1 MRGNMNYQEDKWDVQ
16 IAPITFIQK
25 NEDAWPTSDE
35 DSPGLPSIVLNHFPE
50 DITKEEIAEEDLP
63 RDYKDY
69 KVPMYDAVDISLLEG
84 AEMEGTQDKIDWNKQ
99 TSKWTNRKETRL
111 RDKYI
116 KIRVRYSGKDLAII
130 TALKT
135 LYTISYA

>member
-1 MRGNMNYQEDKWDVQ
+1 
-16 IAPITFIQK
+16 
-25 NEDAWPTSDE
+25 
-35 DSPGLPSIVLNHFPE
+35 
-50 DITKEEIAEEDLP
+50 
-63 RDYKDY
+63 
-69 KVPMYDAVDISLLEG
+69 MYDAVDVSLLEG
-84 AEMEGTQDKIDWNKQ
+84 SEMEGTQDEIDWNKQ
-99 TSKWTNRKETRL
+99 TSKWTNRKEVRP

>member
-1 MRGNMNYQEDKWDVQ
+1 MNYQEDCWDVQ
-16 IAPITFIQK
+16 INPIIFVQK
-25 NEDAWPTSDE
+25 NEKDWNIYKEREKIPLTIKNSPTEIIIDK
-35 DSPGLPSIVLNHFPE
+35 DNLDIPE
-50 DITKEEIAEEDLP
+50 DLIKKGYTKED
-63 RDYKDY
+63 
-69 KVPMYDAVDISLLEG
+69 VDDSV
-84 AEMEGTQDKIDWNKQ
+84 WN
-99 TSKWTNRKETRL
+99 TGMKETKL

>member
-1 MRGNMNYQEDKWDVQ
+1 
-16 IAPITFIQK
+16 
-25 NEDAWPTSDE
+25 
-35 DSPGLPSIVLNHFPE
+35 
-50 DITKEEIAEEDLP
+50 
-63 RDYKDY
+63 
-69 KVPMYDAVDISLLEG
+69 
-84 AEMEGTQDKIDWNKQ
+84 MEGTQDEIDWNKQ
-99 TSKWTNRKETRL
+99 RSKWTNRKEVRP